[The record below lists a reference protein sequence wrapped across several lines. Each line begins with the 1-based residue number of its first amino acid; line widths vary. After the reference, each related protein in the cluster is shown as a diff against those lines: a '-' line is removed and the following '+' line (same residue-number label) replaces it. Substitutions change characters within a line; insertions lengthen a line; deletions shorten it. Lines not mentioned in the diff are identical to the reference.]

1 MSDTTNDPK
10 AFLAELQQIDAEYN
24 GALNQKL
31 KALKEKVWDEEVAI
45 EETTGGVRTII
56 KQGAKAVEGLA
67 SLLR

>member
-24 GALNQKL
+24 VALNQRL

-45 EETTGGVRTII
+45 EETTGGARTII
-56 KQGAKAVEGLA
+56 KQGAKAIEGLA